1 MPVGF
6 PDLYTPIYQHTMK
19 IAISWQEILIFS
31 MAYLLEN
38 VHIGLKY

>member
-1 MPVGF
+1 MAARF
-6 PDLYTPIYQHTMK
+6 PDLYMLIYQHAMK

-31 MAYLLEN
+31 IAYLLEN